1 MLKRALIL
9 SSIVLLAV
17 SFTACHKQRGP
28 KRAEPVELMTVS
40 ELYSK
45 GDAFL
50 KKGRTHTARKY
61 FEQVTLREDA
71 GELKD
76 KAAIAIADSYYEEE
90 SIDAYSEAISR
101 YNSFLAFHTMHPMAP
116 YCQYR
121 IGLCFFREMD
131 RPDRD
136 VTPARS
142 AKESFRRLIEN
153 YPNSEYV
160 ADAKEKSEEA
170 DNILAAHEIYI
181 GDFYFRSGHFKSAKA
196 RYQQVLDSYPSYW
209 NIPLVTYRLAEA
221 EREDGEFEKART
233 LYEKVISLNPDSQMA
248 RDAQKNMGS
257 MGKKEARE
265 SKRENKKL
273 EEPLPR
279 VKTKHWWQFWR
290 R

>member
-1 MLKRALIL
+1 LLKRAWIL
-9 SSIVLLAV
+9 SSIVLLAA
-17 SFTACHKQRGP
+17 SLTACHRQRGP
-28 KRAEPVELMTVS
+28 RMAEPVELMTVS

-45 GDAFL
+45 GEAFL

-76 KAAIAIADSYYEEE
+76 KATIAIADSYFEEE
-90 SIDAYSEAISR
+90 TVDAYSEAISR
-101 YNSFLAFHTMHPMAP
+101 YNSFLVFHAMHPMAP

-153 YPNSEYV
+153 YPSSEYV

-181 GDFYFRSGHFKSAKA
+181 GDFYLRSGHFKSAKA
-196 RYQQVLDSYPSYW
+196 RYQQVLDTYPNYW
-209 NIPLVTYRLAEA
+209 NIPLVTFRLAEA
-221 EREDGEFEKART
+221 EKEDGEFEKARV

-248 RDAQKNMGS
+248 RDAQKNIGTMGR
-257 MGKKEARE
+257 KEAKE
-265 SKRENKKL
+265 SRRENQKL
-273 EEPLPR
+273 DEPLPKM
-279 VKTKHWWQFWR
+279 KTRHWWQFWR